1 MPDISSVEVKA
12 EPVEKITSTI
22 VSNLPAASTPM
33 VIQQHILGQGVQKTI
48 MTTASLEQANK
59 TQTIK
64 TTAVKNPTVKTPT
77 VKTPTVKTTIA
88 KTPVTKTVPAMKME
102 TLDVNKSILGKS
114 KCQKAVV
121 APKNVK
127 TPKVV
132 KDPVLSAVRR
142 IVDTPVSVG
151 SVVRRIPDN
160 PVPILQSVVRK
171 IPESARVKKEMSLL
185 DPSVSNAAVCHIH
198 LSVNFKLLC
207 IDFLARSTVLTKS
220 FVLSSLVST
229 WEFPVRLI
237 I

>member
-33 VIQQHILGQGVQKTI
+33 VIQQHILGQGVQKT
-48 MTTASLEQANK
+48 ASLEQANK

-77 VKTPTVKTTIA
+77 VKTTAA

-171 IPESARVKKEMSLL
+171 VPESARGKKEMSLL

-198 LSVNFKLLC
+198 LSVNSKLLC
-207 IDFLARSTVLTKS
+207 VDFLARCTVVTMS
-220 FVLSSLVST
+220 FVLIPT
-229 WEFPVRLI
+229 FNTRLNLTFGKLS
-237 I
+237 

>member
-64 TTAVKNPTVKTPT
+64 TTAVKNPTVKTP
-77 VKTPTVKTTIA
+77 PVKTTVA

-171 IPESARVKKEMSLL
+171 IPESARGKKEMSLL
-185 DPSVSNAAVCHIH
+185 DPSVSNAAVCHNH
-198 LSVNFKLLC
+198 LSVNSKLLC
-207 IDFLARSTVLTKS
+207 IDFLARSTVLTMS
-220 FVLSSLVST
+220 FVLSSLVSA
-229 WEFPVRLI
+229 L
-237 I
+237 

>member
-77 VKTPTVKTTIA
+77 VKTTVA

-171 IPESARVKKEMSLL
+171 IPESARGKKEMSLL
-185 DPSVSNAAVCHIH
+185 DPSVSNAAAVCHIH
-198 LSVNFKLLC
+198 LSVNSKLLYV
-207 IDFLARSTVLTKS
+207 DFLARCTVLTMS
-220 FVLSSLVST
+220 FVLIPT
-229 WEFPVRLI
+229 FNTRLNLTFGKLS
-237 I
+237 